1 MFETLRQTLR
11 DAMNRASSPAEGRAV
26 LSMMRQALV
35 EAKVGVAEIR
45 AALEGTR
52 AQLAREQR
60 ELETVRRRGRL
71 AAEIQDEETVRI
83 AAQFERRHLERV
95 TVLERKIAAQEA
107 ELALSERELGE
118 MTTQFRA
125 MAAGVDP
132 SLATEPPPPNGDP
145 APERDPDALRRDV
158 ERAAHEAKAQRQLEE
173 LKRRMGR

>member
-11 DAMNRASSPAEGRAV
+11 DAMSRASSPAEGRAV

-45 AALEGTR
+45 AALEGAR
-52 AQLAREQR
+52 AQLEREQR

-71 AAEIQDEETVRI
+71 AAAIQDEETVRI
-83 AAQFERRHLERV
+83 AAQFEHRHLERV
-95 TVLERKIAAQEA
+95 TVLEQKIAAQEA
-107 ELALSERELGE
+107 ELALGERELGE

-125 MAAGVDP
+125 MAAGADP
-132 SLATEPPPPNGDP
+132 ALSTEPSPGGDP
-145 APERDPDALRRDV
+145 APARDPDALRREV
-158 ERAAHEAKAQRQLEE
+158 ERAAHEANAQRQLEE